1 MALMKPKKMRNRMI
15 KLMRWKMLRLKKIKM
30 ILVLIN
36 SSFSKK
42 NFMKRSRDKMKL
54 INLKSPTVMMLMI
67 NIKSK
72 SNHQL
77 MRMSKF

>member
-42 NFMKRSRDKMKL
+42 NFRKRSRDKMKL
-54 INLKSPTVMMLMI
+54 INLRSPTVMMLI
-67 NIKSK
+67 NNKSK

-77 MRMSKF
+77 MKMRKF